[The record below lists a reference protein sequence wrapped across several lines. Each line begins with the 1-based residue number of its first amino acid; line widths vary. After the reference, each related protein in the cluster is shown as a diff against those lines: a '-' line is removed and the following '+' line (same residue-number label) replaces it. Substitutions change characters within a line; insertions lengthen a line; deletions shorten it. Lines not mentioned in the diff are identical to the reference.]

1 LKLCDT
7 FFVYLQARK
16 VGDCENL
23 IRVQRHG
30 VAPLFKQLLA
40 IKANSAC
47 WSRYKGHFRGDKLP
61 HIEAGF

>member
-1 LKLCDT
+1 LKFGNT

-30 VAPLFKQLLA
+30 VAPLFVQV
-40 IKANSAC
+40 
-47 WSRYKGHFRGDKLP
+47 
-61 HIEAGF
+61 